1 MVTGRLIDLLTT
13 YIAGKGSLSCEL
25 NILVSV
31 FNLGWKALI
40 FQNIIVIILAY
51 FLLKIQSDI
60 YYSTSEDKIINKK
73 IPFLEYFN
81 ILYFGKKITFIK
93 SLTTK
98 IKYKITIHSLIQI
111 SFISIIILSFF
122 ISINNLLAGNG
133 YVNLYSYKNRF
144 YHNYILQIINLL
156 IFASITFLYHYKK
169 YILFLNR
176 NGNK

>member
-1 MVTGRLIDLLTT
+1 MVIGRLLDLLTT
-13 YIAGKGSLSCEL
+13 YLAGKGSLSCEL

-40 FQNIIVIILAY
+40 FQNIIVISLAFY
-51 FLLKIQSDI
+51 FLKIQSDM
-60 YYSTSEDKIINKK
+60 YYSTSEDKITNKK
-73 IPFLEYFN
+73 IPFLEYFSV
-81 ILYFGKKITFIK
+81 LYFGKKISFMK

-111 SFISIIILSFF
+111 SLISIIILSFF

-144 YHNYILQIINLL
+144 YHNYILQIINFL
-156 IFASITFLYHYKK
+156 IFASVTFLYHYKK
-169 YILFLNR
+169 YILFLKI
-176 NGNK
+176 NGDK